1 MSELIEAWRKCW
13 REGFGPNMSDA
24 ELAALYTACDTDD
37 PRLLQGRTVSTIA
50 GSGGEFC
57 GNDLGCEAVKGCAT
71 VYPFIRTNPGC
82 KRWEA
87 LERFEELCRL
97 AALATGEED
106 GCRYFLNWW
115 DDCDR
120 TEGRRELMAEIR
132 LEHERRETAVTP

>member
-37 PRLLQGRTVSTIA
+37 PRLLQGRTVCTIA
-50 GSGGEFC
+50 SR
-57 GNDLGCEAVKGCAT
+57 AVKGCAT

-120 TEGRRELMAEIR
+120 TEGRSELMAEIR
-132 LEHERRETAVTP
+132 LEHERREAAVTP